1 MIQDA
6 LPDARAAHAAGR
18 LDAAEALY
26 RAAGPHDPEAALGLA
41 AILMQTC
48 RVAEALAML
57 EPWRAARP
65 GSAEIRA
72 TLAAALQAAGRTDE
86 AVLAYE
92 DALALAPGHVE
103 AHYGLA
109 AALHLLGRLDEAAAG
124 YRRTLIGDPDYAEA
138 ACGLGIACRS
148 LGHVEQAIAAFERAL
163 DVDPEYA
170 EARVGL
176 AGALA
181 AAERHAEAEAAY
193 RCIVGGDPAH
203 AVAAS
208 CALAAMLVAAGRHD
222 AALDVLDAALDAG
235 LADAP
240 GEAAL
245 HRQRGLTLAEQG
257 ALDQAA
263 GALETALAI
272 APTAALYRELANCR
286 RLAPADPHLRAMQ
299 AMAARADALPGSE
312 QVHLCFA
319 LGRALT
325 DAGDPA
331 AGFRHLLAGNALHRK
346 AIRYDEAQTLR
357 LFERIEAAFSPNVL
371 RERAGAGETGAA
383 PIFIV
388 GMPRSG
394 STLIEQM
401 LACHPDIDAGGERTA
416 FGRAVRAAGMDTD
429 DMPFPESVEYLDG
442 TALRALGADY
452 LARIGSGGAARP
464 TDKMLANAVFA
475 GLIHLALPDARIVN
489 ARRDPVDTCL
499 SCFAELFASDVPF
512 AYDLGELGRFH
523 RAQAG
528 LLDHWRRV
536 IPSHAILDVDYE
548 AMVRDPESEARRLL
562 EFCGLAWNP
571 AVLRFHESRRPV
583 RTASLA
589 QVRRPLYTS
598 SVGRWRPDA
607 DLLRPLLDGLA
618 EGLAGGL
625 AGSG

>member
-1 MIQDA
+1 MIHGT

-26 RAAGPHDPEAALGLA
+26 RAAGPHDPEAALGLTT
-41 AILMQTC
+41 ILMQTG
-48 RVAEALAML
+48 RVAAALAML
-57 EPWRAARP
+57 EPLRAAHP
-65 GSAEIRA
+65 GSAEICA
-72 TLAAALQAAGRTDE
+72 TLAAAFQAAGRTDE

-92 DALALAPGHVE
+92 DALTLAPGHVE
-103 AHYGLA
+103 AQYGLA

-148 LGHVEQAIAAFERAL
+148 LGHVEQAVAAFERAL
-163 DVDPEYA
+163 GVDPDYA
-170 EARVGL
+170 EARLGL

-181 AAERHAEAEAAY
+181 AADRHEEAEAAY
-193 RCIVGGDPAH
+193 RRVLGGDPAH

-208 CALAAMLVAAGRHD
+208 CALAALLVTTGRHD
-222 AALDVLDAALDAG
+222 AALDVLDAA

-257 ALDQAA
+257 ALDRAA
-263 GALETALAI
+263 GALETALVI

-286 RLAPADPHLRAMQ
+286 RLAPADPHLRAMH
-299 AMAARADALPGSE
+299 AMAARADALPASE

-346 AIRYDEAQTLR
+346 TIRYDEAQTLR
-357 LFERIEAAFSPNVL
+357 LFERISAAFSPDVL
-371 RERAGAGETGAA
+371 RARAGAGETGAA

-416 FGRAVRAAGMDTD
+416 FGRAVRAAGMDTE
-429 DMPFPESVEYLDG
+429 DMPFPESVECLDE
-442 TALRALGADY
+442 TALHALSADY
-452 LARIGSGGAARP
+452 LARIGSAGAARS

-536 IPSHAILDVDYE
+536 IPSYAMLDVDYE
-548 AMVRDPESEARRLL
+548 AVVRDPETQARRLL
-562 EFCGLAWNP
+562 GFCGLAWNP

-598 SVGRWRPDA
+598 SVGRWHPDA
-607 DLLRPLLDGLA
+607 DILRPLLDGLT
-618 EGLAGGL
+618 
-625 AGSG
+625 GSG